1 VTLAARV
8 ANPMHALRPFVVPVA
23 GGGGGN
29 RGVATAHLRI
39 ARAASRA
46 DPVDYFVKR
55 TSFLGLSVSF
65 FHWQQLHY
73 LFDEIFVDRCYA
85 FTTGSPS
92 PRIIDA
98 GANIGM
104 ATLWFSRTFPGARIT
119 AIEPDPSTCALLKRN
134 VSENGLDQVTPVQ
147 AALSDAEGEIELL
160 VQAAM
165 PGDLRM
171 SVQADRMKGSAAR
184 EASTVRVPA
193 MRLSTFADEPID
205 FLKLDIEGAEL
216 PVMEEMASSGALENV
231 RAMSMEY
238 HHHLDPDTDR
248 LGDMLSLLEK
258 ARFTYRISA
267 PSASPAVSPQGIA
280 KFQDI
285 AILAVRRPDGTTS

>member
-1 VTLAARV
+1 VTLVARV

-23 GGGGGN
+23 GGGD

-39 ARAASRA
+39 ARAATRA
-46 DPVDYFVKR
+46 DPLDYSVKR

-85 FTTGSPS
+85 FTTGTPS

-119 AIEPDPSTCALLKRN
+119 AIEPDPSTFALLERN
-134 VSENGLDQVTPVQ
+134 VSGNRLGQVTPVQ
-147 AALSDAEGEIELL
+147 AALSDADGKIELL
-160 VQAAM
+160 VQPAM

-171 SVQADRMKGSAAR
+171 SVQADRMAGIAAR
-184 EASTVRVPA
+184 EASAVKVPA
-193 MRLSTFADEPID
+193 VRLSAFADEPID
-205 FLKLDIEGAEL
+205 FLKLDIEGAEHS
-216 PVMEEMASSGALENV
+216 VMEEMASSGALGNV

-248 LGDMLSLLEK
+248 LGDMLSLLER

-267 PSASPAVSPQGIA
+267 PSASSTVSPQGIS

-285 AILAVRRPDGTTS
+285 AILAVRRPDDPAS